1 MKTFL
6 APLTALLV
14 AAPLLAQDSIQY
26 TKYRYEKALKRI
38 AGVLDVSVGGV
49 NGDLKIIVR
58 VDSEDAK
65 ETVALLTG
73 SKLEGFPVQI
83 LKSTT
88 TTTEPPPAP
97 VKADCPDCGCPCHKQ
112 RVGQTV
118 TEPPKVAADDPDCD
132 IRLEMMGKKVKRAV
146 NCIQMVG
153 WTTDPKRIAW
163 VKSQGLPHG
172 ESKEM
177 MGGIAYTYIKHRA
190 SCPYGQKQVER
201 LIEEMTTDK

>member
-6 APLTALLV
+6 APLAALLV

-26 TKYRYEKALKRI
+26 TKYRYEKALKRV

-58 VDSEDAK
+58 VDSDDAK
-65 ETVALLTG
+65 EAVALLTG
-73 SKLEGFPVQI
+73 LKLEGYPVQI
-83 LKSTT
+83 MKSTSAS
-88 TTTEPPPAP
+88 TEPSPTPA
-97 VKADCPDCGCPCHKQ
+97 KAECPNCGCPCHKQ

-118 TEPPKVAADDPDCD
+118 AEPPKVATEDPDCD

-153 WTTDPKRIAW
+153 WTTDQKRIAW
-163 VKSQGLPHG
+163 VKSQGLPHE

-177 MGGIAYTYIKHRA
+177 MGATAYTFIKHRA
-190 SCPYGQKQVER
+190 SCPYGRQQVDR